1 MIIRDV
7 IEADTEALI
16 KLGEGFHGRCN
27 FKNYNINHDRISFI
41 LKELISYDDVFSK
54 AAWHGDKPIA
64 MLFGE
69 IVQDLSIDVFTAR
82 TCLMYGE
89 GPGLAPALALRKL
102 VRMFE
107 DWSRSRGANFM
118 YLDITGGVDD
128 EKCALL
134 FSRSGFRQA
143 GHPLMK
149 EL

>member
-7 IEADTEALI
+7 TEADTEALI

-27 FKNYNINHDRISFI
+27 FKNYAINHERITFI
-41 LKELISYDDVFSK
+41 LKELASYEETFSK
-54 AAWHGDKPIA
+54 AAWHGDKPLA

-69 IVQDLSIDVFTAR
+69 IVQDLSIDVYIAR

-89 GPGLAPALALRKL
+89 GTGLAPALALRKL

-107 DWSRSRGANFM
+107 EWATDRGANFM

-134 FSRSGFRQA
+134 FSRSGFNSA

>member
-1 MIIRDV
+1 
-7 IEADTEALI
+7 
-16 KLGEGFHGRCN
+16 
-27 FKNYNINHDRISFI
+27 
-41 LKELISYDDVFSK
+41 
-54 AAWHGDKPIA
+54 
-64 MLFGE
+64 
-69 IVQDLSIDVFTAR
+69 
-82 TCLMYGE
+82 MYGE
-89 GPGLAPALALRKL
+89 GRGLAPALALRKL